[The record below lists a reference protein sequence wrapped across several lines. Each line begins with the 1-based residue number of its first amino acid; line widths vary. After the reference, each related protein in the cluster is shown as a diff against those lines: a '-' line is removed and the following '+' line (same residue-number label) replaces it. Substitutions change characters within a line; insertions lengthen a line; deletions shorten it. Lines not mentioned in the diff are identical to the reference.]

1 MATVFSEKVFK
12 TFEQQFAPFLDELD
26 IPATIFTRQD
36 VEITDIQYL
45 ELLEIVARNTNPYI
59 GLDMGEIL
67 SAEDL
72 GVVGHAMVASATVGE
87 ALSLFSKY
95 IYVFA
100 QANNIRL
107 DIGEDKVI
115 CTYSVDILQPNQHRQ
130 DVEFAL
136 AYYIHIICSLSKKVF
151 KPTLVEFAHSQF
163 AETKRHQKVFG
174 CEVKFEQR
182 ANRLHFNKK
191 ILAAPIISA
200 DPGLLTALKFY
211 LDDRL
216 KVRSEDKNL
225 LAKTRHLITVSLS
238 GEAPDMKKIASQMGM
253 SIRSL
258 QRKLSEKNIIF
269 SELVDS
275 IRQTIAIDYVHHTDI
290 SLTDVALMLGYAELS
305 SFSRAFKR
313 WYGVSP
319 QQARE
324 ESHDANPLSE

>member
-12 TFEQQFAPFLDELD
+12 TFEQQFAPFLEELD
-26 IPATIFTRQD
+26 IPSTIFKYQD
-36 VEITDIQYL
+36 IEINDTQYL
-45 ELLEIVARNTNPYI
+45 ELLEAVARNTNPYI
-59 GLDMGEIL
+59 GLDMGETL

-72 GVVGHAMVASATVGE
+72 GVVGHAMAASATIGD
-87 ALSLFSKY
+87 ALILFSKY

-100 QANNIRL
+100 QANNIRM
-107 DIGEDKVI
+107 DIGENKVI
-115 CTYSVDILQPNQHRQ
+115 CTYSIDILQPNQHRQ

-136 AYYIHIICSLSKKVF
+136 SYLMHIICSLSQKQF
-151 KPTLVEFAHSQF
+151 RPNLVEFSHSRF
-163 AETKRHQKVFG
+163 ADSKRHLKVFD
-174 CEVKFEQR
+174 CEVKFEQH
-182 ANRLHFNKK
+182 ANRIHFNKR
-191 ILAAPIISA
+191 ILNAPIVTA

-225 LAKTRHLITVSLS
+225 LAKTRHLISVSLS
-238 GEAPDMKKIASQMGM
+238 NDAPDMKKIASQMGM

-258 QRKLSEKNIIF
+258 QRKLGEKNIIF

-275 IRQTIAIDYVHHTDI
+275 IRQTIAVDYIHNTDI
-290 SLTDVALMLGYAELS
+290 HLTDVALMLGYAELS

-324 ESHDANPLSE
+324 SNDHTLLLL